1 MDVAAAMLLSLLALL
16 AGTGHARSAGAG
28 EAIVEIER
36 LTWMEIRDRIA
47 AGHRT
52 VIVPTGGTE
61 QNGPHMV
68 TGKHNI
74 IVAETARRIARALGD
89 ALVAPVLAYVP
100 EGDPA
105 VRAGHM
111 AYPGTISLPEPA
123 FAQVLQAAA
132 LSHRTHGFET
142 IVLLGDSGGN
152 QAVQA
157 EVALRL
163 DAAWRGT
170 GTRVVN
176 AAAYYADNGGDAH
189 LAGLGYSAAAIGTHA
204 GLRDTSELIAVDPT
218 AVRADLLG
226 QGGHGASGDARAAS
240 AELGRRLLQLK
251 VEAAVA
257 EIRRARSAPIEERAE
272 PVGGE
277 TGLIARLK
285 RWILG

>member
-132 LSHRTHGFET
+132 LSHSHRRP
-142 IVLLGDSGGN
+142 S
-152 QAVQA
+152 AP
-157 EVALRL
+157 
-163 DAAWRGT
+163 AASPP
-170 GTRVVN
+170 
-176 AAAYYADNGGDAH
+176 AKK
-189 LAGLGYSAAAIGTHA
+189 
-204 GLRDTSELIAVDPT
+204 
-218 AVRADLLG
+218 
-226 QGGHGASGDARAAS
+226 ARAQPIRVIRCRPS
-240 AELGRRLLQLK
+240 RL
-251 VEAAVA
+251 A
-257 EIRRARSAPIEERAE
+257 RARGSTASSGPFAS
-272 PVGGE
+272 
-277 TGLIARLK
+277 T
-285 RWILG
+285 